1 MLLTIVRL
9 CGFEIKKAHVIV
21 CVSLAALM
29 FAMIATAGFLPW
41 YYKSVALEP
50 ISGGVKLVK
59 EYGPLHPVYM
69 VYLLG
74 YFAAMI
80 ATIVHSVRRKKMG
93 DPKLAGFIAGVVC
106 GNITVWLFE
115 KFINWEFE
123 FLSVTYLASELLL
136 LLVYWMMQDY
146 VHKSDLP
153 STQIPTGDTE
163 RARELARERGL
174 TAKECEVLEMMLLG
188 ESRKQIAAEL
198 HVSENTVKT
207 HVKHIYEK
215 LGVGGREEI
224 QALLS

>member
-1 MLLTIVRL
+1 
-9 CGFEIKKAHVIV
+9 
-21 CVSLAALM
+21 
-29 FAMIATAGFLPW
+29 
-41 YYKSVALEP
+41 
-50 ISGGVKLVK
+50 
-59 EYGPLHPVYM
+59 
-69 VYLLG
+69 
-74 YFAAMI
+74 
-80 ATIVHSVRRKKMG
+80 
-93 DPKLAGFIAGVVC
+93 VVC

-153 STQIPTGDTE
+153 STQTPTGDTE
-163 RARELARERGL
+163 RARELAREKGL
-174 TAKECEVLEMMLLG
+174 TAKECEVLEMMLQG

-224 QALLS
+224 QAVLS